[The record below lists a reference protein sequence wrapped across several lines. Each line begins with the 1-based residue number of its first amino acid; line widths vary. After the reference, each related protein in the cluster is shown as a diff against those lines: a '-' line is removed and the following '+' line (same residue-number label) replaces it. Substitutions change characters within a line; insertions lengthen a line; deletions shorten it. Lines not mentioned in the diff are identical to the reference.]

1 MVFLVSEYR
10 SYWLSGFSSVSCS
23 LCLLKAHTGEPG
35 KRRTSF
41 CLPLILEFSTR
52 EERIPV
58 QRRNSSSTSCSGK
71 ASKSL
76 GLYRAGDRSP
86 PCGMKNIFE
95 CYQLTGPVVMQ
106 VANKA
111 EENLQ
116 LVMGTDM
123 SDRRA
128 AVIFA
133 DTLTLLFEGN
143 LPFFAD
149 GLKIVPDEIVPSI

>member
-1 MVFLVSEYR
+1 
-10 SYWLSGFSSVSCS
+10 
-23 LCLLKAHTGEPG
+23 
-35 KRRTSF
+35 
-41 CLPLILEFSTR
+41 
-52 EERIPV
+52 
-58 QRRNSSSTSCSGK
+58 
-71 ASKSL
+71 
-76 GLYRAGDRSP
+76 
-86 PCGMKNIFE
+86 MKNIFE
-95 CYQLTGPVVMQ
+95 YDQLTSPVVMQ

-143 LPFFAD
+143 LPFSLLID
-149 GLKIVPDEIVPSI
+149 

>member
-1 MVFLVSEYR
+1 M
-10 SYWLSGFSSVSCS
+10 
-23 LCLLKAHTGEPG
+23 
-35 KRRTSF
+35 
-41 CLPLILEFSTR
+41 
-52 EERIPV
+52 
-58 QRRNSSSTSCSGK
+58 
-71 ASKSL
+71 KS
-76 GLYRAGDRSP
+76 
-86 PCGMKNIFE
+86 IFE
-95 CYQLTGPVVMQ
+95 CHELTCPIVMQ

-143 LPFFAD
+143 FSFLFVD
-149 GLKIVPDEIVPSI
+149 ELKIICDMTFHQFKCFSL

>member
-1 MVFLVSEYR
+1 
-10 SYWLSGFSSVSCS
+10 
-23 LCLLKAHTGEPG
+23 
-35 KRRTSF
+35 
-41 CLPLILEFSTR
+41 
-52 EERIPV
+52 
-58 QRRNSSSTSCSGK
+58 
-71 ASKSL
+71 
-76 GLYRAGDRSP
+76 
-86 PCGMKNIFE
+86 
-95 CYQLTGPVVMQ
+95 MQ

-143 LPFFAD
+143 LPFPF
-149 GLKIVPDEIVPSI
+149 PDCLQVVHHETAHQFKLF

>member
-1 MVFLVSEYR
+1 M
-10 SYWLSGFSSVSCS
+10 SV
-23 LCLLKAHTGEPG
+23 
-35 KRRTSF
+35 
-41 CLPLILEFSTR
+41 
-52 EERIPV
+52 
-58 QRRNSSSTSCSGK
+58 
-71 ASKSL
+71 
-76 GLYRAGDRSP
+76 
-86 PCGMKNIFE
+86 
-95 CYQLTGPVVMQ
+95 QLTGPVVMQ

-143 LPFFAD
+143 LPFLF
-149 GLKIVPDEIVPSI
+149 PD

>member
-1 MVFLVSEYR
+1 
-10 SYWLSGFSSVSCS
+10 
-23 LCLLKAHTGEPG
+23 
-35 KRRTSF
+35 
-41 CLPLILEFSTR
+41 
-52 EERIPV
+52 
-58 QRRNSSSTSCSGK
+58 
-71 ASKSL
+71 
-76 GLYRAGDRSP
+76 
-86 PCGMKNIFE
+86 MKNIFE
-95 CYQLTGPVVMQ
+95 YYQLTGPVVMQ

-143 LPFFAD
+143 LPFLFAD
-149 GLKIVPDEIVPSI
+149 RLKVVHDETAHQFKCI